1 MAVLLSRSIF
11 FHVPKTGGMWVRSAL
26 KNSGVPTHEIANNMF
41 RFRDTW
47 ELRHGIYHAN
57 VQDIH
62 PQGRF
67 TFAFVRNPLSWYQS
81 QWAYQMRTGWVG
93 KGPLVTD
100 CRAEN
105 FQDFIRYCIKRLPGF
120 LSQLYALYDVD
131 FVGKYECLEEDLV
144 RALHMAGEEFDEHA
158 LRNTP
163 PENLGS
169 QSADMNGKCEYT
181 PELRAQ
187 LLASEREAVEKYG
200 YGY

>member
-1 MAVLLSRSIF
+1 MAVLLPRSIF

-26 KNSGVPTHEIANNMF
+26 RNAGLPACEIANDLY
-41 RFRDTW
+41 RFSETW
-47 ELRHGIYHAN
+47 ELRHSICHA
-57 VQDIH
+57 DTRTIH
-62 PQGRF
+62 SHGRL

-81 QWAYQMRTGWVG
+81 QWSYQMRTGWAG
-93 KGPLVTD
+93 KEPLATD

-105 FQDFIRYCIKRLPGF
+105 FQDFVRRCIKQLPGF
-120 LSQLYALYDVD
+120 LSQHYALYDVD
-131 FVGKYECLEEDLV
+131 FVGKYERLEEDLV
-144 RALHMAGEEFDEHA
+144 RALRMAGEDFDEHM
-158 LRNTP
+158 LRTTP

-200 YGY
+200 YG